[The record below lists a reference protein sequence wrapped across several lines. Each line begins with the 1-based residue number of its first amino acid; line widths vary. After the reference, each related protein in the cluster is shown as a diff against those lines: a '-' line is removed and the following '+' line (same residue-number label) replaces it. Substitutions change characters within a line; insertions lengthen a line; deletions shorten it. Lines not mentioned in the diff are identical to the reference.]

1 MNIHLLFRYKR
12 RECIKIKRFTFFFSV
27 SFVSNI
33 SYKNDPNRHCQYIYP
48 VFLCLRTAA
57 SLSFFVTNLKGEPMY
72 LTSIWEASRFRLDLV
87 HLFYTRISLL
97 LHVCDSQ
104 SVSQPPR
111 HHPLRRPTIP
121 L

>member
-1 MNIHLLFRYKR
+1 MNIHTLSRYKHR
-12 RECIKIKRFTFFFSV
+12 NCIKIKSFTRFSI

-33 SYKNDPNRHCQYIYP
+33 SYRNDPNRHCQYIYP
-48 VFLCLRTAA
+48 VFYVYALLLV
-57 SLSFFVTNLKGEPMY
+57 SPFFVTNLKGEPMY
-72 LTSIWEASRFRLDLV
+72 LTSIWKASRFRLDLV
-87 HLFYTRISLL
+87 HLSYTRVSLL